1 MSSAWGNPGFEVI
14 ALQHKNLPRTP
25 SLYDD
30 VIGASYVPSDHPLR
44 KIHAVVDF
52 SFVHDLVADL
62 YHEDNGRPAYDP
74 EVLLRLIFLQL
85 QYKLSDRGV
94 IERAQTDHAFRF
106 FLGLDWDDELPHP
119 TSLTKFRGRLGEE
132 RFKAVFHGFLRQ
144 AMERKLVSNKR
155 LLIDSFN
162 VQADIAIPGFRPLL
176 DRIITR
182 ALRSLD
188 TGGTDVSVLRTEHE
202 ALREDKSYQL
212 GAEFRKQLLQEWL
225 ALAELVAEEL
235 EELERPTAGQRESLE
250 LLNDALERSA
260 NHGKRNV
267 RKDDLL
273 SDVDPD
279 ARWGRKKRGRQ
290 AQAGYS
296 EQLAVDDAHGIVTHV
311 EVLPGNTDDSEALVG
326 VVEGH
331 LENVGSAPS
340 EVVAD
345 SKYQSGENRAYLDG
359 RQITDQI
366 AAPTP
371 KGGKQGKF
379 SVTDFAVEFDAEGKP
394 ILAVCPAGHLSGN
407 PAWRKATH
415 AWVFQFTKAQC
426 EGCPLRERCSK
437 QKRGRQLSVDQHYP
451 LTEKA
456 RARQASD
463 EGQAA
468 QIARLDIERQF
479 AYQQRQGGRR
489 TRYRGLWKNRMW
501 GWAWGMYLNV
511 TRMAKVLWQEAPPEA
526 RSASNTRGAGCGC
539 AGGSVPA
546 C

>member
-1 MSSAWGNPGFEVI
+1 
-14 ALQHKNLPRTP
+14 LQHKNLPRTP

-44 KIHAVVDF
+44 KIHAAVDF

-62 YHEDNGRPAYDP
+62 YHEDNGRPAYNP

-85 QYKLSDRGV
+85 QYKLSDRAV

-106 FLGLDWDDELPHP
+106 FLGVDWNAELPHA
-119 TSLTKFRGRLGEE
+119 TSLTRFRGRLGEE

-144 AMERKLVSNKR
+144 ALERKLVSNKR

-162 VQADIAIPGFRPLL
+162 VQADIAVPGFRALL

-182 ALRSLD
+182 ALNSLD
-188 TGGTDVSVLRTEHE
+188 SGGADVSALRAEHE

-212 GAEFRKQLLQEWL
+212 GAELRKQLLQEWL

-235 EELERPTAGQRESLE
+235 EGLERPTAAQAESLE

-260 NHGKRNV
+260 HHGKRNV
-267 RKDDLL
+267 KKDDLL

-279 ARWGRKKRGRQ
+279 ARWGRRKRGKQ

-311 EVLPGNTDDSEALVG
+311 EVLAGNTDDSEALVK

-331 LENVGSAPS
+331 EESVGAAP
-340 EVVAD
+340 EAVVAD
-345 SKYQSGENRAYLDG
+345 SKYQSGENRAYLDD
-359 RQITDQI
+359 RQITDHI

-379 SVTDFAVEFDAEGKP
+379 SVTDFAVEFDGEGKP
-394 ILAVCPAGHLSGN
+394 TAALCPAGQLSED

-426 EGCPLRERCSK
+426 EGCPLRDRCSK

-451 LTEKA
+451 LAEKA
-456 RARQASD
+456 RARQASA

-489 TRYRGLWKNRMW
+489 TRYRGLAKNRLW
-501 GWAWGMYLNV
+501 GWAWGMYLNI
-511 TRMAKVLWQEAPPEA
+511 TRMTRILWQEA
-526 RSASNTRGAGCGC
+526 SSDTGCNLGAGR
-539 AGGSVPA
+539 ALPAYSGGSVPA
-546 C
+546 K